1 MSNLKGPRLEMAWG
15 GSLLTPDGKK
25 PGGVKGPMKIPGVPW
40 RFFLAPRPPWIGAL
54 SVLFFLAFV
63 PAEGFSDTPRDL
75 AECAKIEDAGE
86 RLKCYDNLAGRKS
99 EEPAPALESGEKP
112 PSENGKRFSYFSHL
126 WELEP
131 ETRRGKYSLTPHNS
145 NYILPYSYNSS
156 PNYEAVRA
164 ADPEA
169 DLKYEEVTF
178 QLSLKVKVWEDIF
191 SQKADLWVA
200 YTQRSFW
207 QFYNF
212 EDSSPFRET
221 NYEPELLLNLRTDYR
236 LLGLR
241 GRFINVGFNH
251 QSNGQSEPLSR
262 SWNRIVANAGFE
274 RGNFSLLLKGWYRI
288 PESVENDDNP
298 NIEDYLGYGEVWGF
312 YFWKG
317 NRFGI
322 MLRNNLHFHENHGAV
337 QLEWSFPIVK
347 QVGGYLQYFNGY
359 GESLLDYN
367 HRVNR
372 IGIGFILTDW
382 N

>member
-1 MSNLKGPRLEMAWG
+1 MKPTDLPLRSFLPARNSWMG
-15 GSLLTPDGKK
+15 LLL
-25 PGGVKGPMKIPGVPW
+25 VLS
-40 RFFLAPRPPWIGAL
+40 FLGA
-54 SVLFFLAFV
+54 A
-63 PAEGFSDTPRDL
+63 PAEGLADSSREL
-75 AECAKIEDAGE
+75 AECAKIEDAE
-86 RLKCYDNLAGRKS
+86 KRLDCYDTLAGRKPRETPS
-99 EEPAPALESGEKP
+99 AEQAAKEPQPEEMK
-112 PSENGKRFSYFSHL
+112 KFSHFSHL

-131 ETRRGKYSLTPHNS
+131 ETRRGKYSLSPHRS
-145 NYILPYSYNSS
+145 NYILPYSYNAS
-156 PNYEAVRA
+156 PNYDAVRA
-164 ADPEA
+164 EDPEA

-221 NYEPELLLNLRTDYR
+221 DYEPELLLNLRTDYR
-236 LLGLR
+236 ILGLR

-274 RGNFSLLLKGWYRI
+274 RGNFSLLLKAWYRI
-288 PESVENDDNP
+288 PESAEDDDNP
-298 NIEDYLGYGEVWGF
+298 NIEDYMGYGEVWGY

-317 NRFGI
+317 HRFGI
-322 MLRNNLHFHENHGAV
+322 MLRNNLDFHTNHGAV
-337 QLEWSFPIVK
+337 QLEWSFPILERI
-347 QVGGYLQYFNGY
+347 GGYLQYFNGY
-359 GESLLDYN
+359 GESLMDYN

-372 IGIGFILTDW
+372 IGIGFILKDW

>member
-1 MSNLKGPRLEMAWG
+1 
-15 GSLLTPDGKK
+15 
-25 PGGVKGPMKIPGVPW
+25 MKTPGVP
-40 RFFLAPRPPWIGAL
+40 RRPFSTARNPRIGLVFVLLFLVTA
-54 SVLFFLAFV
+54 
-63 PAEGFSDTPRDL
+63 PAEGLSDSSPEL
-75 AECAKIEDAGE
+75 AECAKLEDAE
-86 RLKCYDNLAGRKS
+86 KRLDCYDSLASRKS
-99 EEPAPALESGEKP
+99 KETPSAEQEAKKPQPEEMK
-112 PSENGKRFSYFSHL
+112 KFSYFSHL

-131 ETRRGKYSLTPHNS
+131 ETRLGKYSLSPHGS
-145 NYILPYSYNSS
+145 NYILPYSYNAS

-164 ADPEA
+164 ADPGK
-169 DLKYEEVTF
+169 DLKYAEVAF

-236 LLGLR
+236 VLGLR

-274 RGNFSLLLKGWYRI
+274 RGDFSLLLKGWYRI
-288 PESVENDDNP
+288 PEAAADDDNP
-298 NIEDYLGYGEVWGF
+298 HMEDYLGYGEVWGY

-322 MLRNNLHFHENHGAV
+322 MLRNNLGFHPNRGAV
-337 QLEWSFPIVK
+337 QLEWSFPILERI
-347 QVGGYLQYFNGY
+347 GGYIQYFNGY

-372 IGIGFILTDW
+372 IGIGFILRDW

>member
-1 MSNLKGPRLEMAWG
+1 
-15 GSLLTPDGKK
+15 
-25 PGGVKGPMKIPGVPW
+25 MKTPGVPL
-40 RFFLAPRPPWIGAL
+40 RSFLSSRNSRRGLLVVLLFLAIA
-54 SVLFFLAFV
+54 
-63 PAEGFSDTPRDL
+63 PAEGFPDTSREMT
-75 AECAKIEDAGE
+75 ECAKIEEDGN

-99 EEPAPALESGEKP
+99 KEP
-112 PSENGKRFSYFSHL
+112 PSVEQTAKKTQPEKMKKFSYFSHL

-131 ETRRGKYSLTPHNS
+131 ETRRGKYSLSPHGS
-145 NYILPYSYNSS
+145 NYILPYSYNAS
-156 PNYEAVRA
+156 PNSEAVRA
-164 ADPEA
+164 ADPGK
-169 DLKYEEVTF
+169 DLKYEEVAF

-236 LLGLR
+236 VLGLR
-241 GRFINVGFNH
+241 GRFINLGFNH

-274 RGNFSLLLKGWYRI
+274 GGNFSFLLKGWYRL
-288 PESVENDDNP
+288 PESAADDDNP
-298 NIEDYLGYGEVWGF
+298 NIEDYLGNGEIWAY

-317 NRFGI
+317 NRFGV
-322 MLRNNLHFHENHGAV
+322 MLRNNLDFHTNRSTV
-337 QLEWSFPIVK
+337 QLEWSFPILERI
-347 QVGGYLQYFNGY
+347 GGYLQYFNGY

-367 HRVNR
+367 HRANR
-372 IGIGFILTDW
+372 IGIGFILKDW

>member
-1 MSNLKGPRLEMAWG
+1 MFTGMNSILALGQWLKMMP
-15 GSLLTPDGKK
+15 SGKRQF
-25 PGGVKGPMKIPGVPW
+25 KIRNPW
-40 RFFLAPRPPWIGAL
+40 LGAVVVFFFLAAT
-54 SVLFFLAFV
+54 
-63 PAEGFSDTPRDL
+63 PAEGISETPADL
-75 AECAKIEDAGE
+75 AECSKIQDNGE
-86 RLKCYDNLAGRKS
+86 RLKCYDNLAGRKPK
-99 EEPAPALESGEKP
+99 EPVPALKSGEKP
-112 PSENGKRFSYFSHL
+112 SQDKEKKFSYWSRI

-131 ETRRGKYSLTPHNS
+131 ETRVGRFPITPYRS
-145 NYILPYSYNSS
+145 NYILPYTYNTS
-156 PNYEAVRA
+156 PNYDAVQA
-164 ADPEA
+164 ADPGQ
-169 DLKYEEVTF
+169 DLKYEEATF
-178 QLSLKVKVWEDIF
+178 QLSFKVKLWTDILG
-191 SQKADLWVA
+191 QKADLWVA

-207 QFYNF
+207 QLYDF

-221 NYEPELLLNLRTDYR
+221 NYEPEFLLNFRTDYP

-288 PESVENDDNP
+288 PEAVSDDDNP
-298 NIEDYLGYGEVWGF
+298 NIEDYLGYGEIWGY

-322 MLRNNLHFHENHGAV
+322 MLRNNLDFQANRGAV
-337 QLEWSFPIVK
+337 QLEWSFPLLKWVS
-347 QVGGYLQYFNGY
+347 GYLQYFNGY

-367 HRVNR
+367 HAVNR
-372 IGIGFILTDW
+372 IGIGFILKDW

>member
-1 MSNLKGPRLEMAWG
+1 MMS
-15 GSLLTPDGKK
+15 SGKCRFK
-25 PGGVKGPMKIPGVPW
+25 VGNPCFGVITV
-40 RFFLAPRPPWIGAL
+40 FLFLAAT
-54 SVLFFLAFV
+54 
-63 PAEGFSDTPRDL
+63 PAEGLSDTPSAL
-75 AECAKIEDAGE
+75 AECSKIEDNGE
-86 RLKCYDNLAGRKS
+86 RLRCYDHLGGGKPKEAVPTLK
-99 EEPAPALESGEKP
+99 SGEKP
-112 PSENGKRFSYFSHL
+112 SPDKAKKFSYFSYL

-131 ETRRGKYSLTPHNS
+131 ETRIGRFPISPYRS
-145 NYILPYSYNSS
+145 NYILPYTYNAS
-156 PNYEAVRA
+156 PNYDAVRE
-164 ADPEA
+164 ADPGK
-169 DLKYEEVTF
+169 DLKYEEVAF
-178 QLSLKVKVWEDIF
+178 QLSFKVKLWTDILG
-191 SQKADLWVA
+191 QKADLWAA

-221 NYEPELLLNLRTDYR
+221 NYEPEFLLNLRTDYP

-274 RGNFSLLLKGWYRI
+274 RGNFSLLLKAWYRI
-288 PESVENDDNP
+288 PEAVADDDNP
-298 NIEDYLGYGEVWGF
+298 HIEDYLGYGEVWAY

-322 MLRNNLHFHENHGAV
+322 MLRNNLDFQANRGAV
-337 QLEWSFPIVK
+337 QLEWSFPIVER
-347 QVGGYLQYFNGY
+347 VSGYLQYYNGY

-372 IGIGFILTDW
+372 IGIGFILKEWD
-382 N
+382 

>member
-1 MSNLKGPRLEMAWG
+1 MKPPGLPLRSFLPAGYSWM
-15 GSLLTPDGKK
+15 SLLVLLP
-25 PGGVKGPMKIPGVPW
+25 
-40 RFFLAPRPPWIGAL
+40 FLAAAPAEAL
-54 SVLFFLAFV
+54 SDSTR
-63 PAEGFSDTPRDL
+63 EL
-75 AECAKIEDAGE
+75 AECAKIEDAGK
-86 RLKCYDNLAGRKS
+86 RLDCYDNLAGHKPK
-99 EEPAPALESGEKP
+99 EPAPALESREKP
-112 PSENGKRFSYFSHL
+112 PSENGKTFSYFSHL

-131 ETRRGKYSLTPHNS
+131 KTRRGKYSLTPHGS
-145 NYILPYSYNSS
+145 NYILPYSYNVS
-156 PNYEAVRA
+156 PNYAAVRA
-164 ADPEA
+164 ADPGK

-207 QFYNF
+207 QFYSF

-236 LLGLR
+236 ILGLR

-274 RGNFSLLLKGWYRI
+274 RGDFSLLLKGWYRI
-288 PESVENDDNP
+288 PEAAADDDNP
-298 NIEDYLGYGEVWGF
+298 RMEDYLGHGEVWAY

-317 NRFGI
+317 NRFGV
-322 MLRNNLHFHENHGAV
+322 MLRNNLDFNTNRNTV
-337 QLEWSFPIVK
+337 QLEWSFPILERI
-347 QVGGYLQYFNGY
+347 GGYLQYYNGY

-372 IGIGFILTDW
+372 IGIGFILRDW

>member
-1 MSNLKGPRLEMAWG
+1 MKPTDLPLKPFLPPRNSWVG
-15 GSLLTPDGKK
+15 LLLVLP
-25 PGGVKGPMKIPGVPW
+25 
-40 RFFLAPRPPWIGAL
+40 FLVAA
-54 SVLFFLAFV
+54 
-63 PAEGFSDTPRDL
+63 PAEGLSDNSREL
-75 AECAKIEDAGE
+75 AECVKIEDAE
-86 RLKCYDNLAGRKS
+86 KRLDCYDNLAGRKPRETPPTEQAAKKPQP
-99 EEPAPALESGEKP
+99 EEMKE
-112 PSENGKRFSYFSHL
+112 FSYFSYL

-131 ETRRGKYSLTPHNS
+131 ETRRSKYSLSPHRS

-156 PNYEAVRA
+156 PNYDAVRA
-164 ADPEA
+164 EDPGA
-169 DLKYEEVTF
+169 DLKYEEATF

-207 QFYNF
+207 QVYNF

-221 NYEPELLLNLRTDYR
+221 DYEPEILLNLRTDYR
-236 LLGLR
+236 ILGLR

-251 QSNGQSEPLSR
+251 QSNGLSEPLSR

-288 PESVENDDNP
+288 PEAAADDDNP
-298 NIEDYLGYGEVWGF
+298 NIEDYLGYGEVWGY

-322 MLRNNLHFHENHGAV
+322 MLRNNLDFHTNRGAV
-337 QLEWSFPIVK
+337 QLEWSFPILERI
-347 QVGGYLQYFNGY
+347 GGYLQYFNGY

-372 IGIGFILTDW
+372 IGIGFILKDW